1 MSQNSR
7 QNLRY
12 AIAKLI
18 ELLATLL
25 LVSFFTFAAFSI
37 IPGDAAQIMLG
48 PDASPSQ
55 VEALRMQL
63 GLDRPVVLQY
73 LSWLGG
79 ALTGNLGNSV
89 AYHVPVISLITQRL
103 PVTLGMSVMA
113 LCLVIVISYPLA
125 VISARRPGH
134 T

>member
-89 AYHVPVISLITQRL
+89 AYHVPVI
-103 PVTLGMSVMA
+103 
-113 LCLVIVISYPLA
+113 
-125 VISARRPGH
+125 
-134 T
+134 